1 MTIQRDEQGR
11 PCLTITVALPPASAH
26 DGLALSAA
34 LSRLLDAPDG
44 SDEQREASDRDQ
56 PAAERAQG
64 TGRAGRLEKK
74 WLYYC
79 TYSQYSF
86 AVPGLFP

>member
-44 SDEQREASDRDQ
+44 SDEQREAI
-56 PAAERAQG
+56 ATIHAIRARSNG
-64 TGRAGRLEKK
+64 
-74 WLYYC
+74 
-79 TYSQYSF
+79 
-86 AVPGLFP
+86 